1 MKTTLVFDRAVFIIC
16 VLSMKVL
23 YIGCDTVNP
32 LCGENYCVEGK
43 IYPKSELGT
52 GANYDELRIDD
63 ATVFKMLEQTL
74 SADNSNKTEG
84 GTTDIL
90 RPTTN
95 PLPTVTPA
103 PLPVIIPP
111 VVEETVVKEPT
122 VSFKDDLI
130 PILREKCA
138 FAGCH
143 FAVKGRH
150 PAGGLDLYKY
160 DGLIKGGKSGPI
172 FFPGN
177 GKGSLLRSRISRLGG
192 MPPEGVR
199 RRLRENQIQLFID
212 WIDEGALNN

>member
-1 MKTTLVFDRAVFIIC
+1 MKTTLVFDRAVFMIC

-84 GTTDIL
+84 VTTDIL

-95 PLPTVTPA
+95 PPPTVTPA
-103 PLPVIIPP
+103 PLPVITPP
-111 VVEETVVKEPT
+111 VIEVVVEPEPK
-122 VSFKDDLI
+122 VSFKDDI
-130 PILREKCA
+130 APILANRCA
-138 FAGCH
+138 IPGCH
-143 FAVKGRH
+143 APNGNIR
-150 PAGGLDLYKY
+150 PSARLDLRSY
-160 DGLIKGGKSGPI
+160 DGLKRGGTHGAIVSL
-172 FFPGN
+172 GN
-177 GKGSLLRSRISRLGG
+177 GKGSLIVKRIDRGG
-192 MPPEGVR
+192 MPPIPPPLNAE
-199 RRLRENQIQLFID
+199 QIQLFID